1 MAYGEEN
8 KLSEKKLAEGKEDEL
23 VLSYRQQQPSSGHL
37 SSLPLLCGTE
47 KLWQRLVLSLCLF

>member
-8 KLSEKKLAEGKEDEL
+8 KLSGKKLAGGKEDEL
-23 VLSYRQQQPSSGHL
+23 ALSYKQQHPSSGHL
-37 SSLPLLCGTE
+37 SSLPLLCGSE